1 MENPLCETLHKF
13 VQLGLTGPAI
23 LIIAN
28 PGYAG
33 TEGSGHLLD
42 PFEVGQE
49 LLNWVALAGNIGL
62 NELKWDGL
70 GVLDGLSIMIS
81 LIAPPYHDQ
90 LA

>member
-1 MENPLCETLHKF
+1 MENPLCETSHKF
-13 VQLGLTGPAI
+13 VQFGLTGPAI
-23 LIIAN
+23 VIIAN

-42 PFEVGQE
+42 PFEE
-49 LLNWVALAGNIGL
+49 LLNWVASAGNIGL

-70 GVLDGLSIMIS
+70 GVLDRLSIMIL

-90 LA
+90 LV